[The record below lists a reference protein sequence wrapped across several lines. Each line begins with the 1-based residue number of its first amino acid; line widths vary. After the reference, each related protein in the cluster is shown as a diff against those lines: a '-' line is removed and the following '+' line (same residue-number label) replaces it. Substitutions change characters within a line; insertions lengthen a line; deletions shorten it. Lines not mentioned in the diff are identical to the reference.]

1 LPESAEV
8 RFNVG
13 NVLVALGRGAEAIEA
28 FRAAVRLR
36 PEYGEAHYNLGVAL
50 SGAGQYAAALAEFET
65 ALRLVP
71 ADETA
76 RRNVAALRAYLR
88 K

>member
-1 LPESAEV
+1 
-8 RFNVG
+8 
-13 NVLVALGRGAEAIEA
+13 VALGRGAEAIEA

-65 ALRLVP
+65 ALRLAP
-71 ADETA
+71 ADESA
-76 RRNVAALRAYLR
+76 RRNVAALRAYLG